1 MTTTAVPLDSLAQR
15 IARQQSEIE
24 TLQRQYQARQA
35 RLADL
40 KRRKEELEGQLRKLD
55 AEIQA
60 VNQGKTPPL
69 QPGATKA
76 SPAKAPTA
84 APLTNAPRPNTLPGL
99 LVQLVRKAK
108 GPLTVR
114 QLADEVEKQKFPTS
128 SKNVARLV
136 GTRVRGLMARGIF
149 LRANGQPGFILAR
162 AKGEV
167 KAPIAKPPVEK
178 TGAKK
183 GAVLSIKARREEP
196 NGRPKKPLR
205 VILTDLL
212 AKSRKPLLVR
222 ELAERAKAQGYQ
234 TESKN
239 FVHVIWVALGDM
251 DHVENIPG
259 KGYRL
264 KKR

>member
-1 MTTTAVPLDSLAQR
+1 MMTTAVPLESLAQR
-15 IARQQSEIE
+15 IARQQSELE

-35 RLADL
+35 RLGDL
-40 KRRKEELEGQLRKLD
+40 KRRKEELEGQLRELD
-55 AEIQA
+55 AEIEA
-60 VNQGKTPPL
+60 VNQGKTPP
-69 QPGATKA
+69 QAGPTKA

-84 APLTNAPRPNTLPGL
+84 APPANGPRPNTLPAL

-108 GPLTVR
+108 GPLTVK
-114 QLADEVEKQKFPTS
+114 QLAEEVEQQKFPTS

-136 GTRVRGLMARGIF
+136 GTRVLGLMARGIF
-149 LRANGQPGFILAR
+149 QRANGQPGVVLAR
-162 AKGEV
+162 PKGAA
-167 KAPIAKPPVEK
+167 KAPAAKAPVEK
-178 TGAKK
+178 TGGKQGVVSSK
-183 GAVLSIKARREEP
+183 KARRERP
-196 NGRPKKPLR
+196 NGRQKKPLR

-212 AKSRKPLLVR
+212 AKSRQPLLAR

-239 FVHVIWVALGDM
+239 FVHVIWVALGEM